1 LKAPIIFLTTR
12 VQEADRIS
20 GLDLGA
26 NDYVTEFFSPRELME
41 RVRGLL
47 KFVENSH
54 QDRKRLKDEVDAAS
68 QVQQRLFPSS
78 QSPISGVD
86 YAGMCRRLASAA
98 TTTISSSLPQ
108 DVVQSVLSDV
118 VISRA

>member
-1 LKAPIIFLTTR
+1 LKAPIIFPTTR

-20 GLDLGA
+20 LDLGA

-47 KFVENSH
+47 KFVENSR
-54 QDRKRLKDEVDAAS
+54 QDRKRLEDEVDAAS

-86 YAGMCRRLASAA
+86 YSACAGAWRQRRLLRFLQAFLRMSCN
-98 TTTISSSLPQ
+98 Q
-108 DVVQSVLSDV
+108 F
-118 VISRA
+118 